1 MHFLCPPESAVI
13 SKMGRETL
21 AKVGVSPSPVA
32 SIQGARLEEE
42 AIWIWEMLR
51 NLKNEVYNEVGI

>member
-21 AKVGVSPSPVA
+21 AKVGVWALPSRQH
-32 SIQGARLEEE
+32 SGGQARGRGYMDLGNAEKFE
-42 AIWIWEMLR
+42 
-51 NLKNEVYNEVGI
+51 K